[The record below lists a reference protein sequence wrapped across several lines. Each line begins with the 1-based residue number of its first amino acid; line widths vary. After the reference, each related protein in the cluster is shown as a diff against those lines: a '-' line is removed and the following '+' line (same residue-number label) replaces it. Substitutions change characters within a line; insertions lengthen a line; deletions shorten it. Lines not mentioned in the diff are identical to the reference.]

1 MPTDSAPPARELAAI
16 IRDEIARTGAMPWAR
31 FMELALYQPEHGYY
45 ERATQNIGRRGDFF
59 TSVSVG
65 PLFGELLAA
74 QFADWLDE
82 LPPPPAGGALQL
94 VEAGAHNGQLAHDV
108 LAWFQR
114 ERPAQFSALEYC
126 LLEPSP
132 RRQAW
137 QAETLRAFG
146 GKVRWVRAWED
157 FPAAGIAPHG
167 EAGEAGGA
175 HAPSRVVFRALAEN
189 PDGTDAREVS
199 AMPMHAPKLAA
210 RAHPATREGACA
222 PPVAASGIHG
232 IIFSNELL
240 DAFPVRRL
248 GWDAAAATWFEWA
261 VRCDGDAFAWTRLPL
276 ADDPRDLFH
285 PLVLTPELTAVLPNG
300 FTTEV
305 SPAAVAW
312 WRQAAAALRHGKL
325 LTLDYGF
332 SALDFFSPS
341 RASGTLRAYAQHR
354 SSTDLLAAPGQQDL
368 TAHVNFTALQAAGET
383 AGLHTEGRPTQS
395 RFLTAIAARAWSATG
410 SPTDPAVLRQFQTL
424 THPDHLGRSFSVLLQ
439 SRRPPSAERGMAH
452 SDRRE
457 ETQASHSGR
466 RENPGA

>member
-1 MPTDSAPPARELAAI
+1 MPTDPAPPARELAAI

-65 PLFGELLAA
+65 PLFGELLATK
-74 QFADWLDE
+74 FSGWLDE
-82 LPPPPAGGALQL
+82 LPPPPAGGPLQL

-114 ERPAQFSALEYC
+114 QRPDQFAALEYC
-126 LLEPSP
+126 VLEPSP

-137 QAETLRAFG
+137 QAEMLRSFA
-146 GKVRWVRAWED
+146 GKVRWFHGWEEISAD
-157 FPAAGIAPHG
+157 GI
-167 EAGEAGGA
+167 
-175 HAPSRVVFRALAEN
+175 
-189 PDGTDAREVS
+189 D
-199 AMPMHAPKLAA
+199 
-210 RAHPATREGACA
+210 
-222 PPVAASGIHG
+222 G

-261 VRCDGDAFAWTRLPL
+261 VRSDGDAFAWTRLPL
-276 ADDPRDLFH
+276 ADNPRDLFH
-285 PLVLTPELTAVLPNG
+285 PLVLKPELTAVLPDG

-312 WRQAAAALRHGKL
+312 WRQAAGALRHGKL
-325 LTLDYGF
+325 LTLDYGL

-354 SSTDLLAAPGQQDL
+354 SSTDLLATPGQQDL
-368 TAHVNFTALQAAGET
+368 TAHVNFTALQSAGEST
-383 AGLHTEGRPTQS
+383 GLCAEALTTQT
-395 RFLTAIAARAWSATG
+395 RFLTAIAAHAWSVTG
-410 SPTDPAVLRQFQTL
+410 PPTDPAVLRQFQTL

-439 SRRPPSAERGMAH
+439 SRRPPPPAPA
-452 SDRRE
+452 
-457 ETQASHSGR
+457 
-466 RENPGA
+466 